1 MAAYY
6 LIIEQGTTSQY
17 AWPVTDDDNNSIPL
31 SGYTGKAQVRSAKTS
46 GTVLHEWNLS
56 PVASAGQSQMLLQ
69 GSSVILV
76 TPPAISLAWTW
87 TKGIYD
93 ITITAPDGTVSRVGE
108 GIIEV
113 NRSVTR

>member
-17 AWPVTDDDNNSIPL
+17 AWPVTDDDNNSIAL
-31 SGYTGKAQVRSAKTS
+31 SGYTGKAQIRRSITDAS
-46 GTVLHEWNLS
+46 VLHEWNLS

-76 TPPAISLAWTW
+76 TPPAISLAWSFTR
-87 TKGIYD
+87 GVYD
-93 ITITAPDGTVSRVGE
+93 ILITAPDGTTSRVAE
-108 GIIEV
+108 GVVEV
-113 NRSVTR
+113 SRSVTR